1 MKRPFQPEWAS
12 EEESRLADEWLN
24 SGSDMDI
31 VEYIAVHA
39 SEALR
44 KEWARQ
50 EEKLKGIPRGHVVL
64 PDGDIEIRDADMRL
78 FMHDEE

>member
-50 EEKLKGIPRGHVVL
+50 
-64 PDGDIEIRDADMRL
+64 
-78 FMHDEE
+78 